1 MVFYIFNKQLKLTG
15 EYLEKQVSEYAKE
28 KEIDEGKL
36 WEELNNEFKMIYG
49 TNQQLAKEEYQVA
62 KFQKKIDDLDYKIE
76 NIKRA
81 VPKNEITGKDE
92 DKFIITEKE
101 VAVRKIWNV
110 SNTAGAFKSF
120 TDKEEAM
127 KYSKKIN
134 KEVLEY
140 LK

>member
-1 MVFYIFNKQLKLTG
+1 MKLDEFMKDVEILG
-15 EYLEKQVSEYAKE
+15 KE
-28 KEIDEGKL
+28 FSIYIDEEKGVMFPL
-36 WEELNNEFKMIYG
+36 NTVHLLTRVDMLELS
-49 TNQQLAKEEYQVA
+49 KEEYQVA

-76 NIKRA
+76 NIKKA

-92 DKFIITEKE
+92 DKFTITEKE

-120 TDKEEAM
+120 TNKDEAM
-127 KYSKKIN
+127 KTSKEIN
-134 KEVLEY
+134 EKVFGF

>member
-1 MVFYIFNKQLKLTG
+1 MKLDEFMKNVEILGKEFSIYTDEEKG
-15 EYLEKQVSEYAKE
+15 VMFPLNTVHLLTRVDTLE
-28 KEIDEGKL
+28 
-36 WEELNNEFKMIYG
+36 
-49 TNQQLAKEEYQVA
+49 LAKEEYQAA

-76 NIKRA
+76 NIKKA

-92 DKFIITEKE
+92 DKFTITEKE

-120 TDKEEAM
+120 TDKNEAM
-127 KYSKKIN
+127 GYSKNIN
-134 KEVLEY
+134 KEVLNY

>member
-1 MVFYIFNKQLKLTG
+1 MKLDEFMKNTEILG
-15 EYLEKQVSEYAKE
+15 KEFSIYTDEEKGIMFPLNTVHLLTRVDMLE
-28 KEIDEGKL
+28 
-36 WEELNNEFKMIYG
+36 
-49 TNQQLAKEEYQVA
+49 LAKEEYQVA

-81 VPKNEITGKDE
+81 VPKNEITGKDK

-127 KYSKKIN
+127 EYSKNIN

>member
-1 MVFYIFNKQLKLTG
+1 MKLDKFMKNVEILGKEFSIYTDEEKG
-15 EYLEKQVSEYAKE
+15 ISFPLNTVHLLTRVDMLELS
-28 KEIDEGKL
+28 
-36 WEELNNEFKMIYG
+36 
-49 TNQQLAKEEYQVA
+49 KEEYQVA

-76 NIKRA
+76 NIKKA

-92 DKFIITEKE
+92 DKFTITEKE

-120 TDKEEAM
+120 TDKDEAM
-127 KYSKKIN
+127 GYSKNIN
-134 KEVLEY
+134 KEVLNY

>member
-1 MVFYIFNKQLKLTG
+1 MKLDEFMKKVEILGKEFSMYVDDEKGVMFPLNTVHLLTRVDM
-15 EYLEKQVSEYAKE
+15 LE
-28 KEIDEGKL
+28 
-36 WEELNNEFKMIYG
+36 
-49 TNQQLAKEEYQVA
+49 LAKEEYQVA

-76 NIKRA
+76 NIKKA

-92 DKFIITEKE
+92 DKFTITEKE

-120 TDKEEAM
+120 TNKDDALKASKE
-127 KYSKKIN
+127 IN
-134 KEVLEY
+134 TKVFGY

>member
-1 MVFYIFNKQLKLTG
+1 MKLDEFMKNIEILGKEFSIYTDEEKG
-15 EYLEKQVSEYAKE
+15 VMFPLNTVHLLTRVDMLELS
-28 KEIDEGKL
+28 
-36 WEELNNEFKMIYG
+36 
-49 TNQQLAKEEYQVA
+49 KEEYQVA
-62 KFQKKIDDLDYKIE
+62 KFQKKIDNLDYKIE

-81 VPKNEITGKDE
+81 VPKNEITGKEE
-92 DKFIITEKE
+92 DKFTITEKE

-127 KYSKKIN
+127 GYSKNIN
-134 KEVLEY
+134 KEVLNY

>member
-1 MVFYIFNKQLKLTG
+1 MKLEEFMEKVEILGKEFSMYVDDEKGVSFPLNTVHLLTRVDV
-15 EYLEKQVSEYAKE
+15 LE
-28 KEIDEGKL
+28 
-36 WEELNNEFKMIYG
+36 
-49 TNQQLAKEEYQVA
+49 LAKEEYQVA

-92 DKFIITEKE
+92 DKFTITEKE

-120 TDKEEAM
+120 TDKNEAM
-127 KYSKKIN
+127 EYSKKIN

>member
-1 MVFYIFNKQLKLTG
+1 MKLDEFMEKVEILGKEFSIYTDEEKG
-15 EYLEKQVSEYAKE
+15 VAFPLNTVHLLTRVDMLE
-28 KEIDEGKL
+28 
-36 WEELNNEFKMIYG
+36 
-49 TNQQLAKEEYQVA
+49 LAKEEYQVA
-62 KFQKKIDDLDYKIE
+62 KFQKKIDDLDYEIT
-76 NIKRA
+76 NVKRA
-81 VPKNEITGKDE
+81 VPKNEITKKDE
-92 DKFIITEKE
+92 DKYTITEKE

-127 KYSKKIN
+127 EYSKKIN

>member
-1 MVFYIFNKQLKLTG
+1 MKLDEFMENIEILGKEFSIYKDEEKGVSFPLNTVHLLTRVDM
-15 EYLEKQVSEYAKE
+15 LE
-28 KEIDEGKL
+28 L
-36 WEELNNEFKMIYG
+36 
-49 TNQQLAKEEYQVA
+49 TKEEYQVA

-81 VPKNEITGKDE
+81 VPKNEITKKDE
-92 DKFIITEKE
+92 DKYTITEKE

-127 KYSKKIN
+127 EYSKKIN

>member
-1 MVFYIFNKQLKLTG
+1 MKLDEFMKNIEILGKEFSIYTDEEKG
-15 EYLEKQVSEYAKE
+15 IMFPLNTVHLLTRVDMLELS
-28 KEIDEGKL
+28 
-36 WEELNNEFKMIYG
+36 
-49 TNQQLAKEEYQVA
+49 KEEYQAA

-76 NIKRA
+76 NIKKA

-92 DKFIITEKE
+92 DKFTITEKE

-120 TDKEEAM
+120 VNKNGAM
-127 KYSKKIN
+127 EYSKNIN
-134 KEVLEY
+134 KEVFGY

>member
-1 MVFYIFNKQLKLTG
+1 MKLDEFMENIEILGKEFSIYTDEEKG
-15 EYLEKQVSEYAKE
+15 VSFPLNTVHLLTRVDMLELS
-28 KEIDEGKL
+28 
-36 WEELNNEFKMIYG
+36 
-49 TNQQLAKEEYQVA
+49 KEEYQVA

-76 NIKRA
+76 NIKKA

-92 DKFIITEKE
+92 DKFTITEKE

-120 TDKEEAM
+120 TDKNEAM
-127 KYSKKIN
+127 EYSKNIN
-134 KEVLEY
+134 KEVLNY

>member
-1 MVFYIFNKQLKLTG
+1 MKLDEFMEKVEILGKEFSMYVDDEKGVSFPLNTVHLLTRVDM
-15 EYLEKQVSEYAKE
+15 LE
-28 KEIDEGKL
+28 
-36 WEELNNEFKMIYG
+36 
-49 TNQQLAKEEYQVA
+49 LAKEEYQVA

-92 DKFIITEKE
+92 DKFTITEKE

-110 SNTAGAFKSF
+110 SNTAGAIKSF

-127 KYSKKIN
+127 EYSKKIN

>member
-1 MVFYIFNKQLKLTG
+1 MKLDEFMKDVEILGKEFSVYTDEKKG
-15 EYLEKQVSEYAKE
+15 VMFPLNTVHLLTRVDMLELS
-28 KEIDEGKL
+28 
-36 WEELNNEFKMIYG
+36 
-49 TNQQLAKEEYQVA
+49 KEEYQAA

-76 NIKRA
+76 NIKKA

-92 DKFIITEKE
+92 DKFTITEKE

-120 TDKEEAM
+120 VNKDEALKTSKE
-127 KYSKKIN
+127 IN
-134 KEVLEY
+134 EKVFGY

>member
-1 MVFYIFNKQLKLTG
+1 MKLDEFTKNTEILG
-15 EYLEKQVSEYAKE
+15 KEFSIYTDEEKGIMFPLNTVHLLTRVDMLELS
-28 KEIDEGKL
+28 
-36 WEELNNEFKMIYG
+36 
-49 TNQQLAKEEYQVA
+49 KEEYQAA

-92 DKFIITEKE
+92 DKFTITEKE

-120 TDKEEAM
+120 VNKDEAM
-127 KYSKKIN
+127 EYSKNIN

>member
-1 MVFYIFNKQLKLTG
+1 MKLDEFMEKVEILGKEFSMYVDDEKGVSFPLNTVHLLTRVDM
-15 EYLEKQVSEYAKE
+15 LELS
-28 KEIDEGKL
+28 
-36 WEELNNEFKMIYG
+36 
-49 TNQQLAKEEYQVA
+49 KEEYQVA
-62 KFQKKIDDLDYKIE
+62 KFQKKVDDLDYKIE

-92 DKFIITEKE
+92 DKFTITEKE

-120 TDKEEAM
+120 TDKDEAM
-127 KYSKKIN
+127 EYSKNIN
-134 KEVLEY
+134 KEVLNY

>member
-1 MVFYIFNKQLKLTG
+1 MKLDEFMEKVEILGKEFSIYTDEEKG
-15 EYLEKQVSEYAKE
+15 VAFPLNTVHLLTRVEMLE
-28 KEIDEGKL
+28 
-36 WEELNNEFKMIYG
+36 
-49 TNQQLAKEEYQVA
+49 LAKEEYQVA

-81 VPKNEITGKDE
+81 VPKNEITKKDE
-92 DKFIITEKE
+92 DKYTIVEKE

-127 KYSKKIN
+127 EYSKKIN
-134 KEVLEY
+134 KEVLNY

>member
-1 MVFYIFNKQLKLTG
+1 MKLDEFMKNVEILGKEFSMYFDDEKGVMFPLNTVHLLTRVDM
-15 EYLEKQVSEYAKE
+15 LE
-28 KEIDEGKL
+28 
-36 WEELNNEFKMIYG
+36 
-49 TNQQLAKEEYQVA
+49 LAKEEYQVA

-92 DKFIITEKE
+92 DKFTITEKE

-120 TDKEEAM
+120 TDKDKAM
-127 KYSKKIN
+127 EYSKKIN

>member
-1 MVFYIFNKQLKLTG
+1 MKLDEFMENIEILGKEFSIYTDNEKG
-15 EYLEKQVSEYAKE
+15 VSFPLNTVHLLTRVDMLE
-28 KEIDEGKL
+28 L
-36 WEELNNEFKMIYG
+36 
-49 TNQQLAKEEYQVA
+49 TKEEYQVA

-76 NIKRA
+76 NIKKA

-92 DKFIITEKE
+92 DKFTITEKE

-120 TDKEEAM
+120 T
-127 KYSKKIN
+127 N
-134 KEVLEY
+134 KEDALKSSKEINAKVFEY

>member
-1 MVFYIFNKQLKLTG
+1 MKLDEFMEKVEILGKEFSMYVDDEKGVSFPLNTVHLLTRVDM
-15 EYLEKQVSEYAKE
+15 LE
-28 KEIDEGKL
+28 
-36 WEELNNEFKMIYG
+36 
-49 TNQQLAKEEYQVA
+49 LAKEEYQVA

-92 DKFIITEKE
+92 DKYTITEKE
-101 VAVRKIWNV
+101 VAVRKVWNV

-120 TDKEEAM
+120 TNKDDALKASKE
-127 KYSKKIN
+127 IN
-134 KEVLEY
+134 TKVFGY

>member
-1 MVFYIFNKQLKLTG
+1 MKLDEFMKNIEILGKEFSMYVDDEKGVSFPLNTVHLLTRVDM
-15 EYLEKQVSEYAKE
+15 LE
-28 KEIDEGKL
+28 
-36 WEELNNEFKMIYG
+36 
-49 TNQQLAKEEYQVA
+49 LAKEEYQVA

-92 DKFIITEKE
+92 DKFTITEKE

-110 SNTAGAFKSF
+110 SNTAGAFRSF

-127 KYSKKIN
+127 EYSKKIN

>member
-1 MVFYIFNKQLKLTG
+1 MKLDEFMRNVEILGKEFAMYVDEEKGVTFPLNTVHLLTRVDM
-15 EYLEKQVSEYAKE
+15 LE
-28 KEIDEGKL
+28 L
-36 WEELNNEFKMIYG
+36 
-49 TNQQLAKEEYQVA
+49 TKEEYQVA

-92 DKFIITEKE
+92 DKYTITEKE
-101 VAVRKIWNV
+101 FAVRKIWNV

-120 TDKEEAM
+120 TDKNEAM
-127 KYSKKIN
+127 GYSKNIN
-134 KEVLEY
+134 KEVLNY

>member
-1 MVFYIFNKQLKLTG
+1 MKLDEFMDKIEILGKEFSIYTDEEKG
-15 EYLEKQVSEYAKE
+15 VMFPLNTVHLLTRVDMLELS
-28 KEIDEGKL
+28 
-36 WEELNNEFKMIYG
+36 
-49 TNQQLAKEEYQVA
+49 KEEYQVA

-76 NIKRA
+76 NIKKA

-92 DKFIITEKE
+92 DKFTITEKE

-120 TDKEEAM
+120 TNKEDAM
-127 KYSKKIN
+127 KTSKEIN
-134 KEVLEY
+134 TKVFGY